1 MRHQKAGRALGV
13 TPAHRRAMLRNLVTS
28 LLEHQQIKT
37 TITRAKEMRTPL
49 DKMITLG
56 KKGDLP
62 ARRRALS
69 FVKSKQAMAN
79 LFGEFAE
86 RYKERNGGYSRIIPL
101 GPRRGDGADMAMI
114 VLVDSPDD
122 PLAGEQKPA
131 RQRRRPQRKP
141 KQPAQETAAAA
152 ATEAAAAPAE
162 AAAEV
167 SAAPAEAEAEGTT
180 EAETTA
186 QADSEAA
193 PAAEE
198 DGEKA

>member
-1 MRHQKAGRALGV
+1 MRHQKSGRALGV
-13 TPAHRRAMLRNLVTS
+13 TSAHRRAMMRNMVTS

-37 TITRAKEMRTPL
+37 TITRAKELRTPL

-56 KKGDLP
+56 KKGDLA

-69 FVKSKQAMAN
+69 FVKSKQAMAS

-101 GPRRGDGADMAMI
+101 GPRRGDGAEMAMVI
-114 VLVDSPDD
+114 LVDSPDD

-141 KQPAQETAAAA
+141 KQDKAPAQETAAAA
-152 ATEAAAAPAE
+152 TAEDAAE
-162 AAAEV
+162 A
-167 SAAPAEAEAEGTT
+167 P
-180 EAETTA
+180 AETTA
-186 QADSEAA
+186 QVEAEAPAETTAEAETEAA